1 MNKYKDITI
10 EEYDLNELLKNLQNK
25 FRIPYFQREYKW
37 RSEQVLELIEDIR
50 TSEADHYYVGSIVL
64 QNKHNATWIIDGQQR
79 ISTFILVL
87 VALVKNNVSKNEWL
101 NQIETYLKN
110 IEIVSENIKDS
121 EFLKKIIEYE
131 LIKKTN
137 CQDIENIE
145 KSIYYLNYKAILKKL
160 KLLNEEEN
168 ENLIMKMKDVIFSKV
183 EVSSNKIDENI
194 LFEKIN
200 SSGLP
205 LSQYDLV
212 KNYLL
217 SKIYKE
223 LDQFNEIDFY
233 NKEIEY
239 VFEIKQ
245 SILKNIKKKDK
256 KDKVKDEILR
266 VFLAYSTRVL
276 FNNDEIYKEFKKYY
290 NNLNE
295 DKNKAQILF
304 DDLCKF
310 VIYYKFI
317 FEKEWSVFKKIK
329 YPMITIYE
337 QINTYMALLIK
348 VFELYSTYKNKKI
361 FIEKEQEIEIEKVL
375 MLIEAYIFRRAF
387 INLKPKIISRK
398 MSSFKFVDET
408 KLTFAQYLY
417 KELYLIPKKED
428 NALYRL
434 PSIEEVK
441 LSFKNDLNMYNLKSI
456 CKLFLFRLGTYNSK
470 EVFDLEKSKF
480 SIEHVLPQKYDSW
493 YDNLSNEEENKI
505 EIKLQTLG
513 NLTLTTYNSEYSN
526 SAFEHKKEKMFQ
538 KDNFPLNKYFL
549 SKNTWGIDEIDERTN
564 FLISEM
570 NKIWNFDY
578 LDSFFEKNKELIT
591 KSEKNNHLSN
601 HGSYKKYHFEDY
613 DFNKDKNFKSAL
625 KNKTHFKKVKEK
637 INYTLIQNVI
647 KSYALDG
654 LSYEDIEWYYFESN
668 FDGWLGQSIIEA
680 LDIKDDKGK
689 ISNNFYNYINSI
701 EEDIV
706 KLKVFV
712 DQIK

>member
-1 MNKYKDITI
+1 MNKYKDITV
-10 EEYDLNELLKNLQNK
+10 EEYNLNELLKNLQNK

-37 RSEQVLELIEDIR
+37 RGEQVSELIEDIR
-50 TSEADHYYVGSIVL
+50 TSESDHYYVGSIVL

-79 ISTFILVL
+79 ISSFILIL

-101 NQIETYLKN
+101 KQIETYLKN

-121 EFLKKIIEYE
+121 EFLKQIIEHE

-137 CQDIENIE
+137 YQDIENIE
-145 KSIYYLNYKAILKKL
+145 KSIYYSNYKVILKKL
-160 KLLNEEEN
+160 KTLKEEEV
-168 ENLIMKMKDVIFSKV
+168 ENLIIKMKDVIFSKV
-183 EVSSNKIDENI
+183 EVSSNKVDENI

-223 LDQFNEIDFY
+223 LDRVDEIDFY
-233 NKEIEY
+233 NKEIEQ

-245 SILKNIKKKDK
+245 SILKNVKK

-266 VFLAYSTRVL
+266 VFLAYSTRAL
-276 FNNDEIYKEFKKYY
+276 FNIDEIYKEFKKYY

-295 DKNKAQILF
+295 EKNKAQILF
-304 DDLCKF
+304 DDLHKF

-317 FEKEWSVFKKIK
+317 FEKEWSAFKRIK
-329 YPMITIYE
+329 NPMITIYE

-361 FIEKEQEIEIEKVL
+361 YIEKEQEIEIEKVL
-375 MLIEAYIFRRAF
+375 ILIEAYIFRRAF

-398 MSSFKFVDET
+398 MSSFKFDDET

-417 KELYLIPKKED
+417 KELYLIPKRED

-441 LSFKNDLNMYNLKSI
+441 LSFKNDLNMYNLKGI

-470 EVFDLEKSKF
+470 EVFDIEKSKF

-493 YDNLSNEEENKI
+493 YDNLSDEEQAKI

-526 SAFEHKKEKMFQ
+526 SVFEIKKDKMFQ

-549 SKNTWGIDEIDERTN
+549 SKNTWGINEIEERTN
-564 FLISEM
+564 LLIDEM

-591 KSEKNNHLSN
+591 KSENNNYLPN
-601 HGSYKKYHFEDY
+601 HDSYKKYHLEDY
-613 DFNKDKNFKSAL
+613 DFNKDKNFKSAI

-637 INYTLIQNVI
+637 IDYTLIQNVI
-647 KSYALDG
+647 KSYASDG
-654 LSYEDIEWYYFESN
+654 LSYEDIEWYYFKSN
-668 FDGWLGQSIIEA
+668 FNGWLGQSIVEA
-680 LDIKDDKGK
+680 LDIKDDKAK
-689 ISNNFYNYINSI
+689 ISNNFDSYISSI
-701 EEDIV
+701 EEDIA
-706 KLKVFV
+706 KLKLFV